1 MESSVQTVVAKAYFS
16 YNYPSFYLA
25 KYPSLMKL
33 ISVDKTRY
41 RKHFNQLLFGCALC
55 LAILSL
61 LISYTLIAL
70 FPDPSGSHF
79 HWNAIGVLVSAA
91 LVGFILYKYRHHPYF
106 TEVYYVWQLKQ
117 SLNKITRKM
126 RKIEA
131 AAKQGNPDA
140 MLILQYSYSG
150 SRLLWKLDDNTLIMD
165 ELAVKQTELN
175 NLAEKYHVSLNIDKY
190 NETLLQKF

>member
-1 MESSVQTVVAKAYFS
+1 
-16 YNYPSFYLA
+16 
-25 KYPSLMKL
+25 MKL
-33 ISVDKTRY
+33 IAVDKERY
-41 RKHFNQLLFGCALC
+41 RKHFNRLLFGCAVC
-55 LAILSL
+55 LAVCSL
-61 LISYTLIAL
+61 VISYTLIAL

-79 HWNAIGVLVSAA
+79 HWNAIGVLISAA
-91 LVGFILYKYRHHPYF
+91 LVGGALYHYRHHEYL
-106 TEVYYVWQLKQ
+106 TEVYYVWRLKQ

-126 RKIEA
+126 RKVEA

-175 NLAEKYHVSLNIDKY
+175 NLAEKYNI
-190 NETLLQKF
+190 TLDVDNYDEQLLAKI